1 MATEASGARWDVPAP
16 HFLGLQSAQ
25 MAAPVAA
32 CAVDGGTFMLSKMT
46 MTDEQRKSLI
56 LEYFR
61 AFDNDGVRPGGGS
74 ILELFAPD
82 AQVYFLSGV
91 SPQGI
96 RKSRRCF
103 LTSGRA
109 W

>member
-1 MATEASGARWDVPAP
+1 
-16 HFLGLQSAQ
+16 
-25 MAAPVAA
+25 
-32 CAVDGGTFMLSKMT
+32 MLSKMT

-82 AQVYFLSGV
+82 T
-91 SPQGI
+91 
-96 RKSRRCF
+96 RCTF
-103 LTSGRA
+103 
-109 W
+109 